1 MKNVH
6 ILVPETAIPAAIV
19 DPQYMFTAINGFLAA
34 GGQPPFFNV
43 RLLGLTSEV
52 RLNGGLIVV
61 KPDMLLENAEK
72 SDLIIIPAISGDLV
86 AALEKNSALT
96 AWIVARYQEG
106 AEVAS
111 LCIGAFLLA
120 ATGLLNGKTCSTH
133 WMHAQTFR
141 SMFPEVNLVDDL
153 VISEQN
159 GLYSSGGANAY
170 WSLLLY
176 LVEKYTSR
184 EMAIMASKYFLLD
197 MEKTSQLPFS
207 IFKGQKSH
215 GDEGILASQIYLEK
229 YFDQK
234 ISVDQL
240 ADRYGVG
247 RRTFE
252 RRFKKAT
259 NNTVVEYM
267 QRVKIEAAKRHL
279 EQGRKT
285 VGEIMYEVGYTDP
298 KAFRDVFKKYT
309 AMSPQD
315 YRNKFKNQKPN

>member
-6 ILVPETAIPAAIV
+6 ILVPETAVPAAIV
-19 DPQYMFTAINGFLAA
+19 DPQYMFSAINEFLKAS
-34 GGQPPFFNV
+34 GQPPFFKV
-43 RLLGLTSEV
+43 VLLGVTSEV
-52 RLNGGLIVV
+52 KLSGGLVV
-61 KPDMLLENAEK
+61 INPDALLEEVDQ
-72 SDLIIIPAISGDLV
+72 SDLIIIPALSGDLHL
-86 AALEKNSALT
+86 ALEKNKRMIS
-96 AWIVARYQEG
+96 WIIHQYQQG
-106 AEVAS
+106 AEIAS

-120 ATGLLNGKTCSTH
+120 STGLLNGKTCSTH

-141 SMFPEVNLVDDL
+141 SMFPEVTLVDDR

-184 EMAIMASKYFLLD
+184 EMAVMASKYFLLD

-215 GDEGILASQIYLEK
+215 GDELILAAQEYLEK
-229 YFDQK
+229 HFDEK
-234 ISVDQL
+234 ISVEQL
-240 ADRYGVG
+240 ADRFGVG

-252 RRFKKAT
+252 RRFKQST
-259 NNTVVEYM
+259 SNTVVEYM
-267 QRVKIEAAKRHL
+267 QRVKIEAAKKQL

-285 VGEIMYEVGYTDP
+285 VSEIMYEVGYNDP
-298 KAFRDVFKKYT
+298 KAFREVFKKYT
-309 AMSPQD
+309 DMSPID
-315 YRNKFKNQKPN
+315 YRSKFKSQQPQ

>member
-6 ILVPETAIPAAIV
+6 ILVPETAIPATVV

-34 GGQPPFFNV
+34 SGQPPFFDV
-43 RLLGLTSEV
+43 KLLGLTSEIK
-52 RLNGGLIVV
+52 LSGGLVV
-61 KPDMLLENAEK
+61 IKPDMLLEDAEK
-72 SDLIIIPAISGDLV
+72 SDLIIIPALSGDL
-86 AALEKNSALT
+86 ASALEKNERLIS
-96 AWIVARYQEG
+96 WIVDRYQMG

-120 ATGLLNGKTCSTH
+120 STGLLNGKTCSTH

-141 SMFPEVNLVDDL
+141 SMFPEVTLVDDR

-159 GLYSSGGANAY
+159 GLYSSGGATAY

-184 EMAIMASKYFLLD
+184 EMSVMASKYFLLD

-215 GDEGILASQIYLEK
+215 GDELILASQEFLEK
-229 YFDQK
+229 HFDEK
-234 ISVDQL
+234 FSVEQL
-240 ADRYGVG
+240 ADRFGVG

-252 RRFKKAT
+252 RRFKKST
-259 NNTVVEYM
+259 TNTVVEYM
-267 QRVKIEAAKRHL
+267 QRIKIEAAKKQL

-285 VGEIMYEVGYTDP
+285 VSEIMYEVGYNDP
-298 KAFRDVFKKYT
+298 KAFREVFKKYT
-309 AMSPQD
+309 DMSPVD
-315 YRNKFKNQKPN
+315 YRSKFKSQKPD